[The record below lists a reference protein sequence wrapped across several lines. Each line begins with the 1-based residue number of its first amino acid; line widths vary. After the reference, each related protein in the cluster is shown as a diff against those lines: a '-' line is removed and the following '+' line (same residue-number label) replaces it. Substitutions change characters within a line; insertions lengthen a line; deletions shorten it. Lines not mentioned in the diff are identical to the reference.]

1 MKTYLI
7 ILLLVSTSTKKL
19 SILDPEQLTKFNVSK
34 FPNFSKLKGW
44 ANAISDMWDSIT
56 SAFGT
61 KQWNYIKEIKK
72 QSGYQRLV
80 LNTVYSSAVGA
91 RLSAWD
97 TVWTNELEEI
107 KLEEKNL
114 ENFKTTIE
122 FARFSEKEDFEIYT
136 NAYTDGNRNIRLVN
150 SLINVREN
158 AKKFDYVIFD
168 MKLGFKLAPDLIIRC
183 KGSSR
188 LGGLVY
194 KEGYEIEELEKTLST
209 EQTVAIVKY
218 FKMLSLQTIAGLV
231 GVSLKL
237 PYEN

>member
-1 MKTYLI
+1 M
-7 ILLLVSTSTKKL
+7 
-19 SILDPEQLTKFNVSK
+19 
-34 FPNFSKLKGW
+34 
-44 ANAISDMWDSIT
+44 
-56 SAFGT
+56 
-61 KQWNYIKEIKK
+61 
-72 QSGYQRLV
+72 
-80 LNTVYSSAVGA
+80 
-91 RLSAWD
+91 
-97 TVWTNELEEI
+97 
-107 KLEEKNL
+107 
-114 ENFKTTIE
+114 
-122 FARFSEKEDFEIYT
+122 
-136 NAYTDGNRNIRLVN
+136 VN

-209 EQTVAIVKY
+209 EQVVAIVKY

-231 GVSLKL
+231 GVNLKL